1 MVTCGRLEALF
12 AGHFSNQAA
21 LPVPRVSLPAAFA
34 PSTTKHTSSI
44 AANRGE
50 LGGSLFHVGADVA
63 TLATTTTMLFCE
75 KRGQLSHRDLI
86 LAHFPV
92 FNGSDEPGLHVGP
105 GVGGRPRLRHLG
117 AVGEVRAHKP
127 DALAAR

>member
-1 MVTCGRLEALF
+1 M
-12 AGHFSNQAA
+12 HFSNRAA

-63 TLATTTTMLFCE
+63 TLATTTTTMLFCE

-86 LAHFPV
+86 LAHLPV
-92 FNGSDEPGLHVGP
+92 FNGSGEPGRRPTPRRFVQAISLL
-105 GVGGRPRLRHLG
+105 GG
-117 AVGEVRAHKP
+117 
-127 DALAAR
+127 